1 MFLSILLR
9 GTLLLLLA
17 DHSFT
22 EEWYRQEEFGP
33 EYYAPNVA
41 QDPQAFLPEKRDAEN
56 LVNASSAV
64 HLGDSDY
71 ESFVRQKR
79 EIDNDDT
86 ERSSDF
92 INHASSEVTENAS
105 ENVVDHLNG
114 VSDRNVQ
121 SNDEYNSLES
131 NMTTVEANDTYEA
144 GGGMH
149 SDNVD
154 NDMEEDSSSGNE
166 TISSV
171 LDSSELH
178 GDVMQERD
186 DPTDIDRNRSTTTS
200 VGDEATQESSVKHPG
215 QEEEDEEVPSTIKDK
230 TKQENGNVA
239 EPENTGETSVEEEGS
254 KNFRKERFLTVDEED
269 EQPVKRQNLGI
280 KTILKTLMFC
290 CYIT

>member
-22 EEWYRQEEFGP
+22 QEWYRQEEFGP

-149 SDNVD
+149 SDDVD

-166 TISSV
+166 TTSSV
-171 LDSSELH
+171 LDSSGLH

-186 DPTDIDRNRSTTTS
+186 DPTDIDRNRSETTS
-200 VGDEATQESSVKHPG
+200 VGDEAIQESSVKHPA
-215 QEEEDEEVPSTIKDK
+215 QEEEEVQSTIEDK
-230 TKQENGNVA
+230 TKQEKGNVA
-239 EPENTGETSVEEEGS
+239 EPENNGETSEEEEGS
-254 KNFRKERFLTVDEED
+254 RNFPKERFLTIDEED

-280 KTILKTLMFC
+280 KTILKALMFC